1 MADPVPTGPAA
12 VTTVATGS
20 AHGAEAPD
28 GGAAAG
34 GWDRSGRI
42 ATAVIGAAWVVMGLL
57 ALARPV
63 FISHDSLSN
72 NVHVW
77 WIAEQLWSGN
87 GVPLRIAPLANG
99 EALTFPYASVP
110 WLTSATVWPLL
121 GDRAVTLW
129 LVLGM
134 AATVAAT
141 FWTFPTLRRGWWAA
155 ATLANP
161 SLVISPLLGQ
171 LPFLWAAA
179 CCLLA
184 MGSWYRRRTGAA
196 VLFAVLAQVIHPAVV
211 MPIVAVVVLVWLPF
225 ERPDRRASLV
235 GWWILS
241 AVVSLPAAWA
251 VFQSPVVAQTS
262 LVTQVAAL
270 FQTVAM
276 RLLVV
281 LVPMVLVGLQLQR
294 RRPLPAWSPAAL
306 TGVFL
311 LLQVP
316 MYVPFGMDFAWGSLT
331 RDPPAAIDR
340 FAASDGVRDGDT
352 YRVLSAFDGKYG
364 LYAVARAGGVLDAEF
379 FPEGLHRGGFSSEG
393 QYAAFL
399 RRRLVD
405 HVVAFDDYTDRYT
418 RSNEPHLLRRMAE
431 EGCVGGVRIT
441 RVPGGAGWSLYD
453 VERGC

>member
-12 VTTVATGS
+12 VNTVASDS
-20 AHGAEAPD
+20 APGAQPLPEGRSTDA
-28 GGAAAG
+28 
-34 GWDRSGRI
+34 WDRSGRI
-42 ATAVIGAAWVVMGLL
+42 ATAVIASAWVVMGVL
-57 ALARPV
+57 ALSRPV

-77 WIAEQLWSGN
+77 WIAEQLWGGN
-87 GVPLRIAPLANG
+87 GVPMHIAPLANG

-110 WLTSATVWPLL
+110 WLTSALVWPLL

-134 AATVAAT
+134 VATVAAT

-171 LPFLWAAA
+171 LPFLWAVA

-184 MGSWYRRRTGAA
+184 MGSWHRGRTAAA
-196 VLFAVLAQVIHPAVV
+196 VVLAVLAQVIHPAVV
-211 MPIVAVVVLVWLPF
+211 MPIVAVVVLLWLPF
-225 ERPDRRASLV
+225 ERPERRKPLV
-235 GWWILS
+235 GWWLLS

-262 LVTQVAAL
+262 MATQVGAL

-281 LVPMVLVGLQLQR
+281 LVPMVLVGLQMQR
-294 RRPLPAWSPAAL
+294 RRPLPVWAPAAL

-311 LLQVP
+311 VLQVP
-316 MYVPFGMDFAWGSLT
+316 MFVPFGMDYAWGSLV
-331 RDPPAAIDR
+331 RNPPATIDR
-340 FAASDGVRDGDT
+340 FADSDGVREGDT

-379 FPEGLHRGGFSSEG
+379 FPEGLHRGGFASVD

-399 RRRLVD
+399 RQRQVD
-405 HVVAFDDYTDRYT
+405 HVVAFDNYTDRYT
-418 RSNEPHLLRRMAE
+418 RSNEPELLRRMAD

-441 RVPGGAGWSLYD
+441 RVPGGDGWSLYD